1 MKILAG
7 IVSIMAL
14 LAVSGFA
21 FADVATGEIG
31 AGAQP
36 GDQVPRICIQHRD
49 VCIGTCANPP
59 GINDYDYRTG
69 LYAFTGEQ
77 ISYVVVV
84 RDPNGALDIGFVKAL
99 VGGQEEVLG
108 NPIENPD
115 FTTCD
120 GMGDLHFGIEG
131 TDKAFHVL
139 ISVEPQWYGD
149 TKVVVAA
156 YNSNNQ
162 VTEATHNENWFFN
175 PAISI
180 SVTTSDGM
188 PIHFEQLPYGADTP
202 EERTVHSLNKIKVK
216 NTAEGGVNM
225 WMYVGGTD
233 LYDPTGASK
242 CPLTNYIG
250 IEEDSGLAVNE
261 HGLVPHVMQYRGW
274 SGTQWTSWEG
284 WNNMYKYN
292 QNDGCGFTNKNF
304 DGVMSCYGAT
314 PVPYGDTGADAQVSQ
329 LENVLTN
336 QGTLEIEFKLTY
348 PMPCV
353 GSFSQGTIYVFGKA
367 V

>member
-7 IVSIMAL
+7 IVSVMAL
-14 LAVSGFA
+14 LAVSGFVL
-21 FADVATGEIG
+21 ADVATGEVG

-36 GDQVPRICIQHRD
+36 GDQVPKLCISHRD
-49 VCIGTCANPP
+49 VIIGDDANPP
-59 GINDYDYRTG
+59 GINPFDYRTS

-77 ISYVVVV
+77 ISYVVIV
-84 RDPNGALDIGFVKAL
+84 RDPNGALDTGFVKAI
-99 VGGQEEVLG
+99 VGGQEEVLA
-108 NPIENPD
+108 NPC
-115 FTTCD
+115 TTALCDGYTASCD
-120 GMGDLHFGIEG
+120 GMGKFNPL

-149 TKVVVAA
+149 TKVVLSA
-156 YNSNNQ
+156 YNSMNQ
-162 VTEATHNENWFFN
+162 ATEATHNENWFFN

-188 PIHFEQLPYGADTP
+188 PIHFEQMPYGADTP

-225 WMYVGGTD
+225 WMFVGGTD

-242 CPLTNYIG
+242 CPDTNYIG
-250 IEEDSGLAVNE
+250 IEKPYGVGGA
-261 HGLVPHVMQYRGW
+261 HTMQYRGW
-274 SGTQWTSWEG
+274 SGTQWTSWDG
-284 WNNMYKYN
+284 WNDMWKYDQN
-292 QNDGCGFTNKNF
+292 QGCTIAK
-304 DGVMSCYGAT
+304 CYGAT
-314 PVPYGDTGADAQVSQ
+314 AVPYGDASTPEYLQ
-329 LENVLTN
+329 NVLTN

-348 PMPCV
+348 PMPCI
-353 GSFSQGTIYVFGKA
+353 GTFSQGTIYVFGKA